1 MGQIAYIDERNARLL
16 RLKDC
21 TPVLQ
26 IIVLSLCINAIVRAS
41 SSIHLVTAMQY
52 SITNNESTH
61 NKTKIEDSIGWTRR
75 YQQMKI
81 NVDLVVGF
89 YYFVLCR
96 LSGCAHHSVSW
107 ASSIFFICSLQFIRE
122 NSAPYCDQLE

>member
-1 MGQIAYIDERNARLL
+1 MTVWYPRLSSRGIKFAMGQIAYIDERNARLL

-89 YYFVLCR
+89 YYSVLCR
-96 LSGCAHHSVSW
+96 
-107 ASSIFFICSLQFIRE
+107 
-122 NSAPYCDQLE
+122 